1 MNKGKL
7 YGVGV
12 GPGDPELITLKAM
25 RVILENDVI
34 AVPITKAGQSGVD
47 SAAYKIAVSAIPEIS
62 CKTVVPIL
70 MPMTTDIESI
80 KSKHMDAVVRI
91 KSVLDRGLNLVFL
104 ILGDP
109 TIYSTIM
116 YLQAI
121 IRSDGYDTELVS
133 GVPSFCAAAAKLG
146 VPLVEWDETLHI
158 VPGAK
163 AKSVDFNQ
171 DDNFVIMKSGSRL
184 QEVKRQLTANEMCV
198 MVVSNC
204 GMPNETIC
212 RNTDDIQ
219 DDSGYFTLIVAKKRN
234 NR

>member
-12 GPGDPELITLKAM
+12 GPGDPELITLKAV
-25 RVILENDVI
+25 RLILENDFI

-121 IRSDGYDTELVS
+121 ISSDGYDTELVS

-171 DDNFVIMKSGSRL
+171 DDNFVIMKLGSHL
-184 QEVKRQLTANEMCV
+184 QEVKRQFTANKMCV
-198 MVVSNC
+198 MAVSNC